1 MTIKRFFILIAN
13 WILIISAPLWAGFFL
28 WFFFLKDAYDYDLVE
43 RDVVLGKEFLFEGM
57 F

>member
-13 WILIISAPLWAGFFL
+13 WILIISAPLWAGFLF
-28 WFFFLKDAYDYDLVE
+28 WIYFIKDAYEHDLNE
-43 RDVVLGKEFLFEGM
+43 RDVVLGKEFIFKDM